1 MDQGKCQAFYIA
13 ATKECLEVDES
24 SVWNNTASFGIIEL
38 RIIPNDVILFRM
50 IKAYYS
56 KRPFCARAILAAAP
70 NQTSQAPRHIW
81 RNAENAVALDEISWM
96 DDIAA
101 ADSVFVFFAEAQE
114 RICGISNAGLHLDG
128 VYFVLCFAVIR
139 ENKVNFNIVPLLFV
153 IIVRVEEQTMTV
165 RGKHLRDGVFKKHTL
180 I

>member
-1 MDQGKCQAFYIA
+1 MKSVRRRVSRRTLELLSQKKKRVPTSGTLLRKYCIMDIERPMVLRRNEGNKCQNRNSILSFYVDQRKCQAFCPA
-13 ATKECLEVDES
+13 ATKEYLEVDES

-70 NQTSQAPRHIW
+70 NQTSQTPRHIW
-81 RNAENAVALDEISWM
+81 WNAEDTVALDEIFGM

-101 ADSVFVFFAEAQE
+101 ADSVLVLFAEAQ
-114 RICGISNAGLHLDG
+114 
-128 VYFVLCFAVIR
+128 
-139 ENKVNFNIVPLLFV
+139 K
-153 IIVRVEEQTMTV
+153 
-165 RGKHLRDGVFKKHTL
+165 
-180 I
+180 